1 MENPTDALDPKRLFF
16 WCLPPVVFAG
26 FLVGEMGIQH
36 DSTCRNGIYDSYQDI
51 RWMEEILHQL
61 VDGFSHDNPIIY
73 SVS

>member
-1 MENPTDALDPKRLFF
+1 MENPTDALDPKRRFF

-26 FLVGEMGIQH
+26 FLVGEMGI
-36 DSTCRNGIYDSYQDI
+36 QDI